1 MSSATHL
8 QQSIIAR
15 HPNNDQDHP
24 SAGSPYFAGSADPGK
39 GGGADGQHAS
49 SAAEIGIIIGVVC
62 LVLVAIAALFFMR
75 ARKKKKNEKDAEATA
90 QANQSPLSTADDSTP
105 MGATKKMDDDRA
117 TCSSDGNAAVYSSSH
132 VDQGIHIS
140 EGSSTTPHAQRGI
153 AGQDENT
160 THV

>member
-8 QQSIIAR
+8 HQSIIAR

-49 SAAEIGIIIGVVC
+49 STAEIGIIIGVVC

-90 QANQSPLSTADDSTP
+90 QANQSPLSAAEDSTP
-105 MGATKKMDDDRA
+105 MGATKKIDDDDDDDRA

-140 EGSSTTPHAQRGI
+140 EGSSTTPHAQTGI
-153 AGQDENT
+153 GK
-160 THV
+160 